1 MMRGYQVQ
9 HAALRSRSE
18 TEHLAPIPVP
28 QPLRMHSYVF
38 DAEDGDGGAVLTGHG
53 RRLPLGRVGC
63 SILQRMA
70 ELFVREPAESGCLS
84 ADATEEARFIDLTSC
99 AVFQKGKANTS
110 AMEFHSMEYSRPRS
124 RDTTNVVVPFRT
136 GDGEDTTLFFATVT
150 RLFRVTYHGKIQ
162 VSFPSHSSLSSCL
175 AIVTHPAPLLSPCAS
190 YSESRL

>member
-110 AMEFHSMEYSRPRS
+110 AMEFHSMEYSRPRHHKCCRS
-124 RDTTNVVVPFRT
+124 FQNRRRGRHDTFLC
-136 GDGEDTTLFFATVT
+136 DGYPTL
-150 RLFRVTYHGKIQ
+150 
-162 VSFPSHSSLSSCL
+162 
-175 AIVTHPAPLLSPCAS
+175 PCHIPWKDS
-190 YSESRL
+190 G